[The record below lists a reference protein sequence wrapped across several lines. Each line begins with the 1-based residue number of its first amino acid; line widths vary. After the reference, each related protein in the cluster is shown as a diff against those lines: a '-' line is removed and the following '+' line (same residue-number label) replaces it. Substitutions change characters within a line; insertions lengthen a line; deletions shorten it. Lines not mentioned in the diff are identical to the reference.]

1 MPTIINS
8 SQVLEDSQRITQ
20 VWEANTDFKLG
31 SITLAKF
38 KEVKDGLGSTLGEIE
53 TRDMELTALKNKRDS
68 LASELSD
75 LVTRTK
81 SGFRAIY
88 GPDSTQYEQAGGT
101 RKSERAKPTRKPK
114 ATVAK

>member
-1 MPTIINS
+1 MPEPS
-8 SQVLEDSQRITQ
+8 RLCDRDPSGRIFAGF
-20 VWEANTDFKLG
+20 VHSPIFKLVCH
-31 SITLAKF
+31 F
-38 KEVKDGLGSTLGEIE
+38 GSTDK
-53 TRDMELTALKNKRDS
+53 TRDRFRRGVALKNKRDA
-68 LASELSD
+68 LASELSE

-114 ATVAK
+114 ATAVK

>member
-8 SQVLEDSQRITQ
+8 SLVLEDSQRITQ

-31 SITLAKF
+31 AITLAKF
-38 KEVKDGLGSTLGEIE
+38 KEVKDGLDSTLGEIE
-53 TRDMELTALKNKRDS
+53 TGEMELTALKNKRDS
-68 LASELSD
+68 LASELSE

-81 SGFRAIY
+81 SGFRATY

-114 ATVAK
+114 AETVK